1 MPQNLTMDNLLN
13 LLAFAG
19 VILIAIFAIGMIVAR
34 LYNRATK
41 ERAFVRTGFGGQK
54 VIMNGGALIL
64 PVLHETILVNMNTL
78 RLEVERANADA
89 LITKDRMRVDITAAF
104 YVRVAPNE
112 DAIAIAA
119 QTLGLKTLHPEELR
133 ELVEGKF
140 VDSLRTVAAEMS
152 LQDLQDQRI
161 RFVQKVQASVADD
174 LHKNGLELET
184 VSLTSLD
191 QTKIEFFNPQNAFDA
206 EGLTRLTE
214 QIQERR
220 QQRNEIEQTTEVN
233 VRTKNLEAERLKLEI
248 IKQEELAKLMQQQEI
263 ATRRAAQMAE
273 IAVQQAEKEREA
285 QMAEISAKQQVDTSR
300 IQAERLVKEK
310 EVEKGRAVQTA
321 EINAARAVE
330 LERIS
335 KDQAL
340 KEGEIGQQKAIQL
353 ADQTRLIEVALKSKD
368 QSVAE
373 TVANQ
378 AKAHAVQAEE
388 QVVTV
393 RETAKAERQKSVVLV
408 EARRE
413 AEQRAIDV
421 TVDAE
426 AQKNAAI
433 DKAAA
438 VTTLAHAEA
447 DAEKVRADAT
457 RVRAVVEAEAK
468 RIMNEALNLLSP
480 EQIAMQVRIELL
492 RHLPLIIRESVKPME
507 QIDGIKIIQLNGMPG
522 VAGASGDGQAS
533 SAAGGGNLADQMVA
547 SALRYRGQ
555 APLIDALLRE
565 IGVDGGSLA
574 GLTAPLTPEVTTT
587 APAGRDAPK
596 AKP

>member
-1 MPQNLTMDNLLN
+1 MSQNLTMDNLLN

-54 VIMNGGALIL
+54 VIMNGGAMIL
-64 PVLHETILVNMNTL
+64 PVLHETIQVNMNTL
-78 RLEVERANADA
+78 RLEVERADAEA

-119 QTLGLKTLHPEELR
+119 QTLGLKTMHPEELR

-310 EVEKGRAVQTA
+310 EVEKGQAVQTV
-321 EINAARAVE
+321 EISAARAVE
-330 LERIS
+330 LERIY

-340 KEGEIGQQKAIQL
+340 REGEIGQQKAIQL
-353 ADQTRLIEVALKSKD
+353 ADQMRLIEVALKSKD

-373 TVANQ
+373 TVASQ

-421 TVDAE
+421 TVAAE
-426 AQKNAAI
+426 AEKNAAI

-438 VTTLAHAEA
+438 VTTLAQAEA
-447 DAEKVRADAT
+447 GAEKVRADAT
-457 RVRAVVEAEAK
+457 RVRAIVEAEAK

-492 RHLPLIIRESVKPME
+492 RQLPLIIRESVKPME

-522 VAGASGDGQAS
+522 ALGAGGDAQGASG
-533 SAAGGGNLADQMVA
+533 AGGGNLADQMVA

-555 APLIDALLRE
+555 APLIDALLKE

-574 GLTAPLTPEVTTT
+574 GLTAPLTPSGT
-587 APAGRDAPK
+587 ASLPTKNDSTP

>member
-1 MPQNLTMDNLLN
+1 MPQNLTMDNLLT

-54 VIMNGGALIL
+54 VIMNGGAMIL
-64 PVLHETILVNMNTL
+64 PVLHETIQVNMNTL
-78 RLEVERANADA
+78 RLEVQRANAEA

-119 QTLGLKTLHPEELR
+119 QTLGLKTMHPEELR

-220 QQRNEIEQTTEVN
+220 QQRNEIEQTTEVA

-310 EVEKGRAVQTA
+310 EVEKGQAVQTV
-321 EINAARAVE
+321 EISAARAVE

-373 TVANQ
+373 TVASQ
-378 AKAHAVQAEE
+378 ARAHAVQAEE

-421 TVDAE
+421 TVAAE
-426 AQKNAAI
+426 AEKNAAI

-438 VTTLAHAEA
+438 VTTLAQGEA

-522 VAGASGDGQAS
+522 TVGGDGQAS
-533 SAAGGGNLADQMVA
+533 NSPTGGNLADQMVA

-555 APLIDALLRE
+555 APLIDALLKE

-574 GLTAPLTPEVTTT
+574 GLTAPLAPEGSTT
-587 APAGRDAPK
+587 APAGKDSPK
-596 AKP
+596 AKS

>member
-1 MPQNLTMDNLLN
+1 MLKNLTMDNITN
-13 LLAFAG
+13 LLVLSG
-19 VILIAIFAIGMIVAR
+19 IILVAIFAIGMIVAR

-64 PVLHETILVNMNTL
+64 PVLHETIQVNMNTL
-78 RLEVERANADA
+78 RLEVQRANAEA

-119 QTLGLKTLHPEELR
+119 QTLGLKTLHPEQLR

-191 QTKIEFFNPQNAFDA
+191 QTRIEFFNPQNAFDA

-248 IKQEELAKLMQQQEI
+248 IKQEEYAKLSQQQEI
-263 ATRRAAQMAE
+263 ATRRAAQLAE

-300 IQAERLVKEK
+300 IQAERLVREK
-310 EVEKGRAVQTA
+310 EVEKGKAVQSA
-321 EINAARAVE
+321 EISAARSVE

-340 KEGEIGQQKAIQL
+340 KEKEIEQQKAIQL

-393 RETAKAERQKSVVLV
+393 RETAIAERQKSVVLV

-421 TVDAE
+421 TVAAE
-426 AQKNAAI
+426 AEKNAAVNR
-433 DKAAA
+433 AEA
-438 VTTLAHAEA
+438 VTTFAQAEA

-457 RVRAVVEAEAK
+457 RVRALVEADAK
-468 RIMNEALNLLSP
+468 RIMNEALNLLAP
-480 EQIAMQVRIELL
+480 EQVAMQIRIELL
-492 RHLPLIIRESVKPME
+492 RQLPAIIRESVKPME
-507 QIDGIKIIQLNGMPG
+507 QIEGIKIIQLNGMPG
-522 VAGASGDGQAS
+522 GAGAGGGEGQVAS
-533 SAAGGGNLADQMVA
+533 TAPSGNLADQVVT

-555 APLIDALLRE
+555 APLIDALMKE

-574 GLTAPLTPEVTTT
+574 GLTAPLSP
-587 APAGRDAPK
+587 GDK
-596 AKP
+596 AS

>member
-1 MPQNLTMDNLLN
+1 MSQNLTMDNLLN

-54 VIMNGGALIL
+54 VIMNGGAMIL
-64 PVLHETILVNMNTL
+64 PVLHETIQVNMNTL
-78 RLEVERANADA
+78 RLEVERADAEA

-119 QTLGLKTLHPEELR
+119 QTLGLKTMHPEELR

-310 EVEKGRAVQTA
+310 EVEKGQAVQTV
-321 EINAARAVE
+321 EISAARAVE
-330 LERIS
+330 LERIY

-340 KEGEIGQQKAIQL
+340 REGEIGQQKAIQL
-353 ADQTRLIEVALKSKD
+353 ADQMRLIEVALKSKD

-373 TVANQ
+373 TVASQ

-421 TVDAE
+421 TVAAE
-426 AQKNAAI
+426 AEKNAAI

-438 VTTLAHAEA
+438 VTTLAQAEA
-447 DAEKVRADAT
+447 GAEKVRADAT
-457 RVRAVVEAEAK
+457 RVRAIVEAEAK

-492 RHLPLIIRESVKPME
+492 RQLPLIIRESVKPME

-522 VAGASGDGQAS
+522 ALGAGGDAQGASG
-533 SAAGGGNLADQMVA
+533 AGGGNLADQMVA

-555 APLIDALLRE
+555 APLIDALLKE

-574 GLTAPLTPEVTTT
+574 GLTAPLTPSGT
-587 APAGRDAPK
+587 ASLPTKNESTP